1 MSKIKV
7 LCGSTKD
14 EISKRKNFIEML
26 LNTPIPKEELIHNL
40 GLFLNR
46 HTLSRILFMHE
57 LYKKILEV
65 HGVIIEFGVRW
76 GQNLSLFTSFRG
88 MYEPFNYNRKIIG
101 FDTFEGFT
109 KLDEKDGNIVG
120 GGDYSVIPGYEKLLE
135 EILNYHESENP
146 ILHKKKFEIIKGDA
160 VKTFPKYIKDNP
172 ETIIAMAYFDFDIYQ
187 PTKTCLELTLK
198 RVTKGSVLAFD
209 ELNTPEFPGETLAL
223 LEVVG
228 LNKYAI
234 KRSALNPLC
243 SYMVIE

>member
-7 LCGSTKD
+7 LGGSTKD

-46 HTLSRILFMHE
+46 QTLSRILFMHE

-101 FDTFEGFT
+101 FDTFEGFS

-120 GGDYSVIPGYEKLLE
+120 GGITVLSLAMK
-135 EILNYHESENP
+135 NY
-146 ILHKKKFEIIKGDA
+146 LKK
-160 VKTFPKYIKDNP
+160 Y
-172 ETIIAMAYFDFDIYQ
+172 
-187 PTKTCLELTLK
+187 
-198 RVTKGSVLAFD
+198 
-209 ELNTPEFPGETLAL
+209 
-223 LEVVG
+223 
-228 LNKYAI
+228 
-234 KRSALNPLC
+234 
-243 SYMVIE
+243 